1 MQQLSIC
8 LPEHQLI
15 YLSEYLHTAA
25 VDPQCNIHLG
35 QDIDATHDDLVQV
48 AVSHEVR

>member
-8 LPEHQLI
+8 LPEYQLI

-25 VDPQCNIHLG
+25 VDLQCNIHLG